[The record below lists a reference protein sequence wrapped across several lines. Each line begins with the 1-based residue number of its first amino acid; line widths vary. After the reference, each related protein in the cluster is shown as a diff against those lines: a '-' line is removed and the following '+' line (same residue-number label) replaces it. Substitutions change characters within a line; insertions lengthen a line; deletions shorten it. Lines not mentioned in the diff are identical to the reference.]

1 MGFESDYDIVS
12 AVGLE
17 EKFVAAM
24 APSIEECSAHQIV
37 TQESALQFI
46 ASKVLVLIY
55 IVSLSSFCNHCHQS
69 IAYINFW
76 GQTSNCLSNGTN

>member
-24 APSIEECSAHQIV
+24 APSIEECAAHQIV

-46 ASKVLVLIY
+46 ASKVCWL
-55 IVSLSSFCNHCHQS
+55 
-69 IAYINFW
+69 
-76 GQTSNCLSNGTN
+76 LSNMENY